1 MILSLSRRLIVE
13 INLYPVIMRR
23 MSRYRPFTFQL
34 SKYLFREVGMGFI
47 SGTTIFLFIM
57 LMFQAIR
64 LSDFVVVHQVSLADV
79 GRLSVFLMLSF
90 LPIAVPVA
98 FLFSVIMGISRA
110 NSEGEILALQTSGIG
125 LGQIFMPL
133 AAFSVLVSF
142 FCLYTALYT
151 VPKGNRSFEL
161 LITKLGNERV
171 MSALKPGV
179 FVEGFFGLTLFAEQI
194 VPARNEMSRVFIFDE
209 REGSHPMAIT
219 AAAGILRMIPE
230 EGALTLRLTNG
241 TIHVDQRSEQAI
253 LQKIDFKV
261 YDINLEM
268 AAAGDGWRA
277 YSPPS
282 YNYTQLKQRLVETE
296 PDPPMHRQLLVEFHR
311 RFSLSFACVVFAALG
326 FAMGITSQRGV
337 RSTSVLFCLMVGV
350 IYWLSFLAANALAFS
365 GKVPPWFGIW
375 APNFFF
381 AGIAYVIF
389 RRYGRA

>member
-1 MILSLSRRLIVE
+1 
-13 INLYPVIMRR
+13 
-23 MSRYRPFTFQL
+23 
-34 SKYLFREVGMGFI
+34 
-47 SGTTIFLFIM
+47 
-57 LMFQAIR
+57 
-64 LSDFVVVHQVSLADV
+64 
-79 GRLSVFLMLSF
+79 
-90 LPIAVPVA
+90 
-98 FLFSVIMGISRA
+98 MGISRA

-125 LGQIFMPL
+125 LGQIFAPL
-133 AAFSVLVSF
+133 AVFSAVVSVV
-142 FCLYTALYT
+142 CLYTALYT
-151 VPKGNRSFEL
+151 VPQGNRSFEL

-194 VPARNEMSRVFIFDE
+194 VPSRNEMTRVFIYDE
-209 REGSHPMAIT
+209 REGGHPMAIT
-219 AAAGILRMIPE
+219 AGAGILRIMPE

-241 TIHVDQRSEQAI
+241 SIHVDQKGPQPI

-282 YNYTQLKQRLVETE
+282 YNYPQLKQRIAETE
-296 PDPPMHRQLLVEFHR
+296 PDPPTHRQLLVELHR

-337 RSTSVLFCLMVGV
+337 RSTSILICLLVGV
-350 IYWLSFLAANALAFS
+350 VYWLSFLAANAMAFA
-365 GKVPPWFGIW
+365 GKVPPWLGIW

-381 AGIAYVIF
+381 GGIAYLVF
-389 RRYGRA
+389 RRYGRV

>member
-1 MILSLSRRLIVE
+1 
-13 INLYPVIMRR
+13 MRQMFHR
-23 MSRYRPFTFQL
+23 RPFTLQL

-98 FLFSVIMGISRA
+98 FLFAVIMGISRA
-110 NSEGEILALQTSGIG
+110 NSEGEILALQTSGISLAQVFAP
-125 LGQIFMPL
+125 LGVS
-133 AAFSVLVSF
+133 SVVVSF
-142 FCLYTALYT
+142 ICLYTALYT
-151 VPKGNRSFEL
+151 VPQGNRSFEL

-171 MSALKPGV
+171 MSALKPGI
-179 FVEGFFGLTLFAEQI
+179 FVEGFFGLTLFAEKI
-194 VPARNEMSRVFIFDE
+194 VPDRNEMSRVFIYDE
-209 REGSHPMAIT
+209 REGGHPMAIT
-219 AAAGILRMIPE
+219 ADAGILRLMPE

-241 TIHVDQRSEQAI
+241 SIHVDQRGPEPV

-282 YNYTQLKQRLVETE
+282 YNYPQLKQRIAETE
-296 PDPPMHRQLLVEFHR
+296 PDPPIHRQLLVELHR

-326 FAMGITSQRGV
+326 FAVGISSHRGV
-337 RSTSVLFCLMVGV
+337 RSTSILLCLVVGV
-350 IYWLSFLAANALAFS
+350 IYWLSFLAANALAFA
-365 GKVPPWFGIW
+365 GTVPSWLGIW
-375 APNFFF
+375 APNFVFT
-381 AGIAYVIF
+381 GIAYALY
-389 RRYGRA
+389 RRYGRV